1 MDMDI
6 DLESSPST
14 AAPSCCSRCKQQCFQ
29 DTTSIA
35 LTASHHFLTIFNNNH
50 YIPLHTITYH
60 YIPLLCGH
68 IDLFFVDIGG
78 KLWNKVHRDHPWP
91 SVTLRRCRSYT
102 SFGLNRRNSCWNSR
116 KLCPSMA
123 IWDVRRFLWSKSVRC
138 LYIEISG
145 SVKWRF
151 PKMGV
156 PLNPFDVRIFHSK
169 PAIGDSGI
177 SHWNWVQHQV
187 TRHWSLR
194 WNPLWWLS
202 ILGCAVCILLGHGF
216 HAAVCQSGPVRIDE
230 PLGHQ
235 GPILG
240 QGTVNVP
247 AGSNWVHPASE
258 LWVVLLCF
266 TKILLI
272 SCGDLHISCHL
283 SAICHWDRMQL
294 RLDVE
299 RRARI
304 WWVCCHLL
312 QLGFRHEL
320 PTTQLA
326 FVFWS
331 TSTANAKKYPHIL
344 SRLP

>member
-1 MDMDI
+1 
-6 DLESSPST
+6 
-14 AAPSCCSRCKQQCFQ
+14 
-29 DTTSIA
+29 
-35 LTASHHFLTIFNNNH
+35 LTIFNNNH

-60 YIPLLCGH
+60 YISLLCGH

-151 PKMGV
+151 PKIGV

-272 SCGDLHISCHL
+272 SCGDLHICCHL